1 MEQLKDTLSS
11 ISDTFA
17 GELGAYLPNL
27 AAALA
32 VLVVGWLLA
41 LVVSRVVRAALK
53 RTSIDN
59 RIAGWVRGEGEPA
72 PNIEPAVGRVIFWLL
87 MIFVLIAF
95 FQVLGLTVITE
106 PLNRFLNRI
115 FEYAPRLLSAGVLL
129 LVAWLV
135 ASGVRLVVRTA
146 LRGLR
151 LDERVAGETE
161 PPAEG
166 EPQAEGAKESVALST
181 MLSETVYWLV
191 FLLFLPA
198 VLDALALEGL
208 MGPIR
213 TMVGE
218 LLGFLPNLLAAAVIF
233 GIGWFVARIVQRIVS
248 NLLAAVGVDSVGE
261 KVGLDRVL
269 GKQRLSGLIGLV
281 LYTLILIPVL
291 ISALNALELEAITRP
306 ASAMLDRILAALPAL
321 FGAALVLAIAYVIAR
336 VVAGLVTN
344 LLRAAGFDR
353 ALANLGLTWKK
364 EGEEGGPSALAGKLL
379 VVVVMLFAAIEALN
393 LLDFTRLA
401 ELVSAFIVFLG
412 NVLLGL
418 AIFGLGLYLAK
429 VAASAIQA
437 SRGGEASILANAA
450 RAAIVVLAG
459 AMALRQMNVAEDII
473 NLAFGLLLGACAV
486 AAAIAFGIG
495 GRDIARAELERWTKR
510 RGGGHSAE

>member
-1 MEQLKDTLSS
+1 MEQLKDSLSS
-11 ISDTFA
+11 ITETFT

-41 LVVSRVVRAALK
+41 LVVSRLVRAALK
-53 RTSIDN
+53 RTTIDN
-59 RIAGWVRGEGEPA
+59 KIAGWVRGEGQPTPE
-72 PNIEPAVGRVIFWLL
+72 IEPAVGRVVFWLL
-87 MIFVLIAF
+87 MLFVFIAF

-135 ASGVRLVVRTA
+135 ASGVRLLVRTA

-151 LDERVAGETE
+151 LDERVAGETKVVPE
-161 PPAEG
+161 GEAAPPAEG
-166 EPQAEGAKESVALST
+166 DEERATLSK

-218 LLGFLPNLLAAAVIF
+218 LLAFLPNLFAAAIIF
-233 GIGWFVARIVQRIVS
+233 AIGWFVARIVQRIVS
-248 NLLAAVGVDSVGE
+248 NLLAAVGVDSLGA
-261 KVGLDRVL
+261 KVGLDKVL

-291 ISALNALELEAITRP
+291 VSALGALELEDITRP
-306 ASAMLDRILAALPAL
+306 ASAMLDRLLAALPAL
-321 FGAALVLAIAYVIAR
+321 FGAALVLAVAYLIAR

-353 ALANLGLTWKK
+353 ALGKLGLTWKQ
-364 EGEEGGPSALAGKLL
+364 ESEEGGASALAGRLL

-401 ELVSAFIVFLG
+401 ELVSAFILFLG

-437 SRGGEASILANAA
+437 SRGGEASVLANSA

-473 NLAFGLLLGACAV
+473 NMAFGLLLGACAV

-495 GRDIARAELERWTKR
+495 GREIAKAELERLMKKR
-510 RGGGHSAE
+510 RGGE